1 MISVIVPIYNV
12 APYLERCIESILHQ
26 TYRDLEIILVNDGS
40 TDDSLEIIED
50 YKKIHQIDNIKII
63 SIENQGQG
71 VARNVGILRRWQ
83 NCSAKPT
90 RIWLL

>member
-40 TDDSLEIIED
+40 TDSCPEICET
-50 YKKIHQIDNIKII
+50 YRKIDGRVKVIHK
-63 SIENQGQG
+63 
-71 VARNVGILRRWQ
+71 Q
-83 NCSAKPT
+83 NGGTVSAKQAGVLDAT
-90 RIWLL
+90 G